1 MCSNVCTAGRV
12 CILKCAFLHL
22 GTDNAIGES
31 PGGQWLLPSGAT
43 SMRSCAA
50 FHHSSCGIG
59 AKITPKSLSSRR
71 PGELASDIGDDLG
84 WHLQQLG
91 WPGCRPRC
99 PRLLSIRCACSA
111 LEPLPDTHMQ
121 GTSVGPMD
129 RALWSQASQPATGPG
144 ILPADPELDSAPS
157 PIMRLPP
164 RSAPNAPTMPL
175 QPRSP
180 YFISPRKRRQQLPVW
195 SLTVRALVIDAPHA
209 HHGHQHRRSN
219 AFVTRAACWAD
230 W

>member
-12 CILKCAFLHL
+12 CIRKCAFLHL

-84 WHLQQLG
+84 A
-91 WPGCRPRC
+91 PGCRPRC

-111 LEPLPDTHMQ
+111 LEPLTDTHMQ
-121 GTSVGPMD
+121 ETS
-129 RALWSQASQPATGPG
+129 RALDQWTACCG
-144 ILPADPELDSAPS
+144 
-157 PIMRLPP
+157 R
-164 RSAPNAPTMPL
+164 RRRN
-175 QPRSP
+175 QPRAREYCPQTLSWTQ
-180 YFISPRKRRQQLPVW
+180 RRRP
-195 SLTVRALVIDAPHA
+195 S
-209 HHGHQHRRSN
+209 
-219 AFVTRAACWAD
+219 
-230 W
+230 